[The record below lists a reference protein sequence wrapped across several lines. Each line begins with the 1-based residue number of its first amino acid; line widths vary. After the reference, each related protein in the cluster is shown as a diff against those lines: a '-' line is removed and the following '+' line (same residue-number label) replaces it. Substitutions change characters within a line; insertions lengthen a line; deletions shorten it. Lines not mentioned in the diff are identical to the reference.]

1 MTMYK
6 LSGVATKKGF
16 DGPAIGVKIAD
27 ENIRERDEQKLREG
41 RNVIGLQVRS
51 YDFRLTP

>member
-1 MTMYK
+1 MYK